1 MLSTEK
7 MRTLGQ
13 LFSWKLSFLRKLKK
27 IKSVPLFR
35 RNYCFGQIKMVGPAK
50 TKTVC
55 FIASAVIVWS
65 LFEFGEAIV
74 FWIDHKIKPTEILRN
89 LEISPD
95 RYRLCV
101 GFLALFSSASC
112 FVCLDPIYIPLCI
125 LSWMLDCWS
134 PYGECS
140 IIPSFFIKIMICIY
154 LTTEIYGIFVVEI
167 CKPIQEKEE
176 AEEKKESENI
186 WPKSKQRMG

>member
-1 MLSTEK
+1 ME
-7 MRTLGQ
+7 
-13 LFSWKLSFLRKLKK
+13 
-27 IKSVPLFR
+27 
-35 RNYCFGQIKMVGPAK
+35 GPVK

-55 FIASAVIVWS
+55 FIASAVIVWG

-74 FWIDHKIKPTEILRN
+74 FWFDHKIKPTEILRN

-101 GFLALFSSASC
+101 GFLCLFSSATKS
-112 FVCLDPIYIPLCI
+112 ITLCI

-140 IIPSFFIKIMICIY
+140 LIPSFFIKIMICIY
-154 LTTEIYGIFVVEI
+154 LTIEIYGIFVVEI
-167 CKPIQEKEE
+167 YKPIQEKEE

-186 WPKSKQRMG
+186 WPKSKQISRSAHTDNQYESRNLTTNFCLFTF